1 MTFDLLKT
9 YWHVLPFLIY
19 AVLGIKPRV
28 LCMLSK
34 YACHLSYIPS
44 SCCDNLKEKTLL
56 SKIDENKTSSF
67 FSELRNLS
75 GHADFHL

>member
-28 LCMLSK
+28 LCMLAK
-34 YACHLSYIPS
+34 LSPSRAIPQ
-44 SCCDNLKEKTLL
+44 TLL
-56 SKIDENKTSSF
+56 PHLYLYVVHI
-67 FSELRNLS
+67 LYPHCPLIHPRNLNTQSNYHS
-75 GHADFHL
+75 G